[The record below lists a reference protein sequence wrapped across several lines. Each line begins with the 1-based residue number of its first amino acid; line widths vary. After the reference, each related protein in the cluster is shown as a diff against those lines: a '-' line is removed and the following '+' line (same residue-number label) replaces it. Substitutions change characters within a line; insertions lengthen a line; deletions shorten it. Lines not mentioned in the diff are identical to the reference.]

1 MENNDFEIDFDR
13 ELNVRQTRR
22 VYLITYSQADLGKI
36 PNCQAF
42 VDCILEAFS
51 QRNENQASHP
61 EHWSCCME
69 DHRDGG
75 KHYHLAIKLSAPKRW
90 NAAKNYVRQ
99 KHGITLHFSDQSYG
113 YHVAYKYVCKNKP
126 LTDVLHSAGH
136 PNFQDIG
143 SPKTKRTL
151 IASSTTNAEV
161 NENVA
166 ESSSKAKK
174 LSNMDISE
182 FIVAN
187 GIRSD
192 NELMAVAK
200 SRYCEGE
207 KDLYK
212 FIINKSSK
220 SLSELMENDMTW
232 KMNDAS
238 KNVQRTRA
246 SRMSILRAHLEKQCS
261 PGCEGQWLVCAKQ
274 ALQQNGIH
282 LYCFASALHQ
292 LLEKGRQK
300 RLNVLLVGLTNCG
313 K

>member
-13 ELNVRQTRR
+13 ELNVRQSRR

-75 KHYHLAIKLSAPKRW
+75 KHYHLAIKLSGPKRW

-126 LTDVLHSAGH
+126 LTDVLHSPGH
-136 PNFQDIG
+136 PNLQDIG
-143 SPKTKRTL
+143 SPKTKRAFTQFSNNAKKRK

-166 ESSSKAKK
+166 ESTSKPKK
-174 LSNMDISE
+174 LSNTDVSE

-200 SRYCEGE
+200 SRHCEGE

-220 SLSELMENDMTW
+220 SLSELIDMTW

-261 PGCEGQWLVCAKQ
+261 PACEGQWLRWCV
-274 ALQQNGIH
+274 QNKFSSKMELI
-282 LYCFASALHQ
+282 CI
-292 LLEKGRQK
+292 
-300 RLNVLLVGLTNCG
+300 VLLQPCASFSRRGDRSD
-313 K
+313 